1 MGRHGGKKRRFNPLI
16 IGLSVAALVLV
27 VGLGWWWWS
36 LRTATDPV
44 SADPVQAYA
53 TVTDSGPCTTAGSMT
68 TVDMNTESGIVS
80 ANLKICGY
88 RVDQSILVEY
98 LRSDPTQA
106 RVYGTSTAPPSSF
119 VQKLLPIAILL
130 LGVIAAGA
138 ALAMLRERRKPRSTA
153 NPITVA
159 ELRAARLNAP
169 AATDPALSASTSDP
183 VMQTVAPEA
192 ETEIGTPSAARAA
205 DHGQYAPAAGT
216 EPAPGSPEQGND
228 VAAQQ
233 VNLTKSATPVS
244 AATGYDDDLFGT
256 GEHSGPQGR

>member
-16 IGLSVAALVLV
+16 IGLSLAALVLV
-27 VGLGWWWWS
+27 VGLGSWWWS

-53 TVTDSGPCTTAGSMT
+53 TVTESGPCTAAGSTT
-68 TVDMNTESGIVS
+68 TVDMNTETGIVS

-106 RVYGTSTAPPSSF
+106 RVYGTSTAPASSV

-153 NPITVA
+153 NPVTMA
-159 ELRAARLNAP
+159 ELRAARLNALAATAP
-169 AATDPALSASTSDP
+169 AASETVLDPA
-183 VMQTVAPEA
+183 MQTVAPEA
-192 ETEIGTPSAARAA
+192 ETETGTPSAVGA
-205 DHGQYAPAAGT
+205 DDHDQYAPVAGS
-216 EPAPGSPEQGND
+216 EPAPRSTAEGND
-228 VAAQQ
+228 VAAQH
-233 VNLTKSATPVS
+233 VNLEKTAAPS
-244 AATGYDDDLFGT
+244 AAVTGYDDDLFGA
-256 GEHSGPQGR
+256 GDPAGHHGR